1 MSNTAYQMLWRRA
14 GVRLSY
20 RTVIQRYASFTR
32 CAAGVAPTL
41 PACSCIQQL
50 LQDDQNPRAEDIECL
65 CKLLSTV
72 GQQLESPQVKGKA
85 GMSQQQVRMSSY

>member
-1 MSNTAYQMLWRRA
+1 MPSSQANAHYC
-14 GVRLSY
+14 S
-20 RTVIQRYASFTR
+20 
-32 CAAGVAPTL
+32 L
-41 PACSCIQQL
+41 PACPALSTSYTAVPPRSCIQRL

-85 GMSQQQVRMSSY
+85 GMSQQAVSNCFI

>member
-1 MSNTAYQMLWRRA
+1 
-14 GVRLSY
+14 V
-20 RTVIQRYASFTR
+20 
-32 CAAGVAPTL
+32 
-41 PACSCIQQL
+41 PACDALLSRSCIQRL

-85 GMSQQQVRMSSY
+85 GMSQQQVRFTANVSKLLCFAYAFGVMH

>member
-1 MSNTAYQMLWRRA
+1 VP
-14 GVRLSY
+14 G
-20 RTVIQRYASFTR
+20 
-32 CAAGVAPTL
+32 C
-41 PACSCIQQL
+41 PAFSSRSCIQRL

-85 GMSQQQVRMSSY
+85 GMSQQQVHYMLAALCLHVMWHMLCRWML